1 MKGVRE
7 EPYFDIPVANFIWP
21 LLHTLIGIGNNIL
34 TYLINYADN
43 EIQHVPVRQILVR
56 EEIKEL
62 DKKIGEYR
70 DTRNYFDSSN
80 ENSGKELLK
89 GLRKEEK
96 AIDTKMNSFDGD
108 EEEQEHHV
116 LNIRVW
122 ELECQISELEIGE
135 IASIR

>member
-1 MKGVRE
+1 MKTWGKIIER
-7 EPYFDIPVANFIWP
+7 I
-21 LLHTLIGIGNNIL
+21 T
-34 TYLINYADN
+34 N
-43 EIQHVPVRQILVR
+43 EKR
-56 EEIKEL
+56 
-62 DKKIGEYR
+62 
-70 DTRNYFDSSN
+70 
-80 ENSGKELLK
+80 
-89 GLRKEEK
+89 